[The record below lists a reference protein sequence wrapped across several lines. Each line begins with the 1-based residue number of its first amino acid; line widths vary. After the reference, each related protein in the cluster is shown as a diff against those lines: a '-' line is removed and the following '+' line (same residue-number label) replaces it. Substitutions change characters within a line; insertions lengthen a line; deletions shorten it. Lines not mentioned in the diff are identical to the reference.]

1 MPKMFLRPYLNFMLW
16 SLKKYFLFCDD
27 IFFYFYA
34 KYLGNFSTI
43 ILRIVMDSV
52 KLLKV
57 ADKFCCDICH
67 YNTFKKSSFDKHNQT
82 DKHKKRMNDSK
93 MVENDSELVAKVAN
107 YVCDCGKIYKY
118 DSGYYRH
125 KKLCKVEEK
134 CTSLVVKEDNIDKDQ
149 LILML
154 VKQNAE
160 LIKETTDFK
169 SMMME
174 VIKNGTGNN
183 SHNTTNSHNKAFNLN
198 LFLNETCKDAMNI
211 NDFVESIKLQVSDL
225 ENVGEVGFVEGI
237 SNIIVK
243 NLNAL
248 DITKRPIHCTDKKRE
263 TIYIKDENTWE
274 KDESQC
280 KMRKMIKKVVSKNQR
295 LIPKFKEQNPEY
307 NKSYSKV
314 SDKYNKLIIESMGGS
329 GDNDA
334 EKEDKI
340 IRNIVKNVVV
350 DKCL

>member
-1 MPKMFLRPYLNFMLW
+1 MVW
-16 SLKKYFLFCDD
+16 TLKKYFLFCDGK
-27 IFFYFYA
+27 FFYFFAELFRRKIYFPNLYKMELNFTPIYA
-34 KYLGNFSTI
+34 KFHCEY
-43 ILRIVMDSV
+43 
-52 KLLKV
+52 
-57 ADKFCCDICH
+57 CDIKCC
-67 YNTFKKSSFDKHNQT
+67 KKSDWIRHINTTKHIHNVNGNNMESAEIPKSADIICT
-82 DKHKKRMNDSK
+82 CGKKFLTKSGLWKHKP
-93 MVENDSELVAKVAN
+93 
-107 YVCDCGKIYKY
+107 
-118 DSGYYRH
+118 
-125 KKLCKVEEK
+125 K
-134 CTSLVVKEDNIDKDQ
+134 CTVNDDTNSVVVKEDNIDKDQ

-154 VKQNAE
+154 VKQNSA

-169 SMMME
+169 SIMVEQQNMMLE
-174 VIKNGTGNN
+174 VIKNGTNNN
-183 SHNTTNSHNKAFNLN
+183 SHNTVTNSHNKAFNLN

-225 ENVGEVGFVEGI
+225 ENVGEIGFVEGI

-248 DITKRPIHCTDKKRE
+248 DVTKRPIHCTDKKRE
-263 TIYIKDENTWE
+263 IIYIKDENTWE

-280 KMRKMIKKVVSKNQR
+280 KMRRMIKKVVSKNQR

-329 GDNDA
+329 GDNDL

-340 IRNIVKNVVV
+340 IRNIAKNIVV
-350 DKCL
+350 DKSV

>member
-1 MPKMFLRPYLNFMLW
+1 MEVFGTVIKQKL
-16 SLKKYFLFCDD
+16 SKKYCCETCDYNTD
-27 IFFYFYA
+27 RKSNLENHLNSA
-34 KYLGNFSTI
+34 KH
-43 ILRIVMDSV
+43 
-52 KLLKV
+52 LKEINGSKIKQTLSNNNLV
-57 ADKFCCDICH
+57 CEICH
-67 YNTFKKSSFDKHNQT
+67 KIYQT
-82 DKHKKRMNDSK
+82 SAGLWKHKTKNNCKHDNDECK
-93 MVENDSELVAKVAN
+93 KDIDDL
-107 YVCDCGKIYKY
+107 KI
-118 DSGYYRH
+118 S
-125 KKLCKVEEK
+125 
-134 CTSLVVKEDNIDKDQ
+134 DNEFTNKD
-149 LILML
+149 LIMM
-154 VKQNAE
+154 
-160 LIKETTDFK
+160 LIKENSELKTIMMEQQ
-169 SMMME
+169 SMM
-174 VIKNGTGNN
+174 IKVLENGASNNN

-263 TIYIKDENTWE
+263 IIYIKDENVWE

-280 KMRKMIKKVVSKNQR
+280 KMRKAIKKVVSKNQR

-340 IRNIVKNVVV
+340 VRNIVKNVVV
-350 DKCL
+350 DK

>member
-1 MPKMFLRPYLNFMLW
+1 MLAIAK
-16 SLKKYFLFCDD
+16 SQKNRKQYECKPCDYITSNKYD
-27 IFFYFYA
+27 
-34 KYLGNFSTI
+34 
-43 ILRIVMDSV
+43 
-52 KLLKV
+52 
-57 ADKFCCDICH
+57 
-67 YNTFKKSSFDKHNQT
+67 FDKHVNTTKHVSVTTAMT
-82 DKHKKRMNDSK
+82 DGDLSINLSQKSQEKCFECQNCKKKYKDNSGLWKHKKTCIL
-93 MVENDSELVAKVAN
+93 DSESDNCYNDNQNQV
-107 YVCDCGKIYKY
+107 
-118 DSGYYRH
+118 
-125 KKLCKVEEK
+125 K
-134 CTSLVVKEDNIDKDQ
+134 CTYDITDKDN

-160 LIKETTDFK
+160 LIKETSDFK
-169 SMMME
+169 SMM
-174 VIKNGTGNN
+174 IKMLENGT
-183 SHNTTNSHNKAFNLN
+183 HNTINTVTNSNNKAFNLN
-198 LFLNETCKDAMNI
+198 LFLNETCKYAINI

-248 DITKRPIHCTDKKRE
+248 DVTKRPIHCTDKKRE
-263 TIYIKDENTWE
+263 IIYIKDENSWE

-280 KMRKMIKKVVSKNQR
+280 KMRRMIKKVVSKNQR

-340 IRNIVKNVVV
+340 IRNIAKNIVV
-350 DKCL
+350 DKSM

>member
-1 MPKMFLRPYLNFMLW
+1 MTTDDNQIKQKL
-16 SLKKYFLFCDD
+16 SKKYCCENCDYVTCRKSNYD
-27 IFFYFYA
+27 SHILSSRHSKNNA
-34 KYLGNFSTI
+34 STTQNNEIQQILSKKYLCEN
-43 ILRIVMDSV
+43 
-52 KLLKV
+52 
-57 ADKFCCDICH
+57 CQ
-67 YNTFKKSSFDKHNQT
+67 KSF
-82 DKHKKRMNDSK
+82 NDRAG
-93 MVENDSELVAKVAN
+93 LW
-107 YVCDCGKIYKY
+107 
-118 DSGYYRH
+118 RH
-125 KKLCKVEEK
+125 KKKCKTEEIS
-134 CTSLVVKEDNIDKDQ
+134 TSVIVKEETNDKDD

-154 VKQNAE
+154 IKQNSA

-169 SMMME
+169 SIM
-174 VIKNGTGNN
+174 IKMIENGTGNN
-183 SHNTTNSHNKAFNLN
+183 SHNITNSHNKAFNLN

-248 DITKRPIHCTDKKRE
+248 DITKRPVHCTDKKRE
-263 TIYIKDENTWE
+263 TIYIKDENVWE

-280 KMRKMIKKVVSKNQR
+280 KIRRMIKKVVSKNQR

-307 NKSYSKV
+307 NKSSSKV

-340 IRNIVKNVVV
+340 VRNIVKNVVV
-350 DKCL
+350 DKSV

>member
-1 MPKMFLRPYLNFMLW
+1 MEVFGTVIKQKL
-16 SLKKYFLFCDD
+16 SKKY
-27 IFFYFYA
+27 
-34 KYLGNFSTI
+34 
-43 ILRIVMDSV
+43 
-52 KLLKV
+52 
-57 ADKFCCDICH
+57 CCETCH
-67 YNTFKKSSFDKHNQT
+67 YNTDRKSNLENHLNSAKHVKEINGSKIKQT
-82 DKHKKRMNDSK
+82 LSNNNLVCEICHKIYQTSAGLWKHKTKNNCKHDNDECK
-93 MVENDSELVAKVAN
+93 KDIDDL
-107 YVCDCGKIYKY
+107 KI
-118 DSGYYRH
+118 S
-125 KKLCKVEEK
+125 
-134 CTSLVVKEDNIDKDQ
+134 DNEFTNKD
-149 LILML
+149 LIMM
-154 VKQNAE
+154 
-160 LIKETTDFK
+160 LIKENSELKTIMMEQQ
-169 SMMME
+169 SMM
-174 VIKNGTGNN
+174 IKVLENGASNNN

-263 TIYIKDENTWE
+263 IIYIKDENVWE

-280 KMRKMIKKVVSKNQR
+280 KMRKAIKKVVSKNQR

-340 IRNIVKNVVV
+340 VRNIVKNVLVNKSV
-350 DKCL
+350 

>member
-1 MPKMFLRPYLNFMLW
+1 MLLNATF
-16 SLKKYFLFCDD
+16 SDDKNAKKFRCE
-27 IFFYFYA
+27 IC
-34 KYLGNFSTI
+34 NFN
-43 ILRIVMDSV
+43 
-52 KLLKV
+52 
-57 ADKFCCDICH
+57 CC
-67 YNTFKKSSFDKHNQT
+67 KKSNFDKHIT
-82 DKHKKRMNDSK
+82 TPKHQKATICY
-93 MVENDSELVAKVAN
+93 ENATTLEAKNAK
-107 YVCDCGKIYKY
+107 CPFCEKDFKHT
-118 DSGYYRH
+118 SSMYRH
-125 KKLCKVEEK
+125 KKTCSFIQDEPCTESPVEENN
-134 CTSLVVKEDNIDKDQ
+134 SNLIEYLMKENSELKNM
-149 LILML
+149 ILD
-154 VKQNAE
+154 VC
-160 LIKETTDFK
+160 
-169 SMMME
+169 
-174 VIKNGTGNN
+174 KNMNLHNTHN

-198 LFLNETCKDAMNI
+198 VFLNETCKDAMNI

-248 DITKRPIHCTDKKRE
+248 DITKRPVHCTDKKRE
-263 TIYIKDENTWE
+263 TIYIKDENVWE

-280 KMRKMIKKVVSKNQR
+280 KIRRMIKKVVSKNQR

-307 NKSYSKV
+307 NKSSSKV

-340 IRNIVKNVVV
+340 VRNIVKNVVV

>member
-1 MPKMFLRPYLNFMLW
+1 MLTQKSQK
-16 SLKKYFLFCDD
+16 SLKSFVCEKCDYITCKKND
-27 IFFYFYA
+27 FN
-34 KYLGNFSTI
+34 KH
-43 ILRIVMDSV
+43 
-52 KLLKV
+52 LLSLK
-57 ADKFCCDICH
+57 H
-67 YNTFKKSSFDKHNQT
+67 LNTDTMFTNVDNMSQ
-82 DKHKKRMNDSK
+82 
-93 MVENDSELVAKVAN
+93 KVAN
-107 YVCDCGKIYKY
+107 EEKYKCKCNKEYSHRQSLYV
-118 DSGYYRH
+118 H
-125 KKLCKVEEK
+125 KKTCSFLHNEQQSEPQTNNNMNDNVNHNNQLK
-134 CTSLVVKEDNIDKDQ
+134 CTYDIADKDN

-160 LIKETTDFK
+160 LIKETSDFK
-169 SMMME
+169 SMMVEQQNMMME
-174 VIKNGTGNN
+174 VIKNGTHNTN
-183 SHNTTNSHNKAFNLN
+183 SHNNSHNKAFNLN

-225 ENVGEVGFVEGI
+225 ENVGEIGFVEGI

-248 DITKRPIHCTDKKRE
+248 DITQRPIHCTDKKRE
-263 TIYIKDENTWE
+263 TIYIKDENVWE

-280 KMRKMIKKVVSKNQR
+280 KIRRMIKKVVSKNQR

-340 IRNIVKNVVV
+340 VRNIVKNVVV
-350 DKCL
+350 DKSV

>member
-1 MPKMFLRPYLNFMLW
+1 MDYIIVQK
-16 SLKKYFLFCDD
+16 
-27 IFFYFYA
+27 
-34 KYLGNFSTI
+34 STEI
-43 ILRIVMDSV
+43 
-52 KLLKV
+52 
-57 ADKFCCDICH
+57 FCCSKCH
-67 YNTFKKSSFDKHNQT
+67 YNTSRKSQYDRHILT
-82 DKHKKRMNDSK
+82 DKHKKITQDDVSSYIK
-93 MVENDSELVAKVAN
+93 VPKSSESYFCK
-107 YVCDCGKIYKY
+107 CGKEYKHRQ
-118 DSGYYRH
+118 GLWKH
-125 KKLCKVEEK
+125 KKTCKAEDNSNNV
-134 CTSLVVKEDNIDKDQ
+134 VVKENINDKDQ

-169 SMMME
+169 TMMME
-174 VIKNGTGNN
+174 VIKNGTTSH
-183 SHNTTNSHNKAFNLN
+183 SHNNTNSHNKAFNLQ

-225 ENVGEVGFVEGI
+225 ENVGELGFVEGI

-248 DITKRPIHCTDKKRE
+248 DVTQRPIHCTDKKRE
-263 TIYIKDENTWE
+263 TIYIKDENVWE

-280 KMRKMIKKVVSKNQR
+280 KMRIMIKKVVSKNQR

-340 IRNIVKNVVV
+340 VRNIVKNVVL
-350 DKCL
+350 DKATIE

>member
-1 MPKMFLRPYLNFMLW
+1 MLTE
-16 SLKKYFLFCDD
+16 SCK
-27 IFFYFYA
+27 
-34 KYLGNFSTI
+34 
-43 ILRIVMDSV
+43 
-52 KLLKV
+52 KV
-57 ADKFCCDICH
+57 AEKFRCETCD
-67 YNTFKKSSFDKHNQT
+67 YSSSRKSSYDKHVMTSKHIKNQSVNNMLTESCKKVANVEENIQT
-82 DKHKKRMNDSK
+82 DNLLCKNCNKEYKSRVGLWKHKKSCICHDKSETNNDNNNQIKCSYDITDK
-93 MVENDSELVAKVAN
+93 ELIV
-107 YVCDCGKIYKY
+107 
-118 DSGYYRH
+118 
-125 KKLCKVEEK
+125 
-134 CTSLVVKEDNIDKDQ
+134 
-149 LILML
+149 ML

-169 SMMME
+169 SMMMK
-174 VIKNGTGNN
+174 VIENGT
-183 SHNTTNSHNKAFNLN
+183 HNTTNTVTNSHNKAFNLN

-248 DITKRPIHCTDKKRE
+248 DVTKRPIHCTDKKRE
-263 TIYIKDENTWE
+263 IIYIKDENTWE

-329 GDNDA
+329 GDNDL
-334 EKEDKI
+334 EKENKI
-340 IRNIVKNVVV
+340 IRNITKNIVV
-350 DKCL
+350 DKSA

>member
-1 MPKMFLRPYLNFMLW
+1 MEVFGTVIKQKL
-16 SLKKYFLFCDD
+16 SKKYCCETCDYNTD
-27 IFFYFYA
+27 RKSNLETHLNSA
-34 KYLGNFSTI
+34 KH
-43 ILRIVMDSV
+43 
-52 KLLKV
+52 LKEINGSKIKQTLSNNNLV
-57 ADKFCCDICH
+57 CEICH
-67 YNTFKKSSFDKHNQT
+67 KIYQT
-82 DKHKKRMNDSK
+82 SAGLWKHKTKNNCKHDNDECK
-93 MVENDSELVAKVAN
+93 KDIDDL
-107 YVCDCGKIYKY
+107 KI
-118 DSGYYRH
+118 S
-125 KKLCKVEEK
+125 
-134 CTSLVVKEDNIDKDQ
+134 DNEFTNKD
-149 LILML
+149 LIMM
-154 VKQNAE
+154 
-160 LIKETTDFK
+160 LIKENSELKTIMMEQQ
-169 SMMME
+169 SMM
-174 VIKNGTGNN
+174 IKVLENGASNNN

-263 TIYIKDENTWE
+263 IIYIKDENVWE

-280 KMRKMIKKVVSKNQR
+280 KMRRMIKKVVSKNQR

-307 NKSYSKV
+307 NKSSSKV

-329 GDNDA
+329 GDNDL

-340 IRNIVKNVVV
+340 IRNIAKNIVV
-350 DKCL
+350 DKSL

>member
-1 MPKMFLRPYLNFMLW
+1 MVW

-27 IFFYFYA
+27 KFFLF
-34 KYLGNFSTI
+34 L
-43 ILRIVMDSV
+43 V
-52 KLLKV
+52 KLYIIFSL
-57 ADKFCCDICH
+57 ANIMETLGDKKKQKSSTKYSCNICD
-67 YNTFKKSSFDKHNQT
+67 YNTCRKSNIDKHFLT
-82 DKHKKRMNDSK
+82 DKHKNMLVGDDGDKKEQISSK
-93 MVENDSELVAKVAN
+93 KKQICDDKNICENCNKQYNSRNGLWK
-107 YVCDCGKIYKY
+107 
-118 DSGYYRH
+118 H
-125 KKLCKVEEK
+125 KKTCKTEDN
-134 CTSLVVKEDNIDKDQ
+134 TNLVVKENTTDKDQ

-154 VKQNAE
+154 IKQNSA

-169 SMMME
+169 SMMVEQQNMMME
-174 VIKNGTGNN
+174 VIKNGT
-183 SHNTTNSHNKAFNLN
+183 HNTTNTITNSNNKAFNLN

-248 DITKRPIHCTDKKRE
+248 DVTKRPIHCTDKKRE
-263 TIYIKDENTWE
+263 IIYIKDENVWE

-295 LIPKFKEQNPEY
+295 LIPKFKEQYPDY
-307 NKSYSKV
+307 NKYHSKT

-340 IRNIVKNVVV
+340 VRNIVKNVVV

>member
-1 MPKMFLRPYLNFMLW
+1 MDYN
-16 SLKKYFLFCDD
+16 
-27 IFFYFYA
+27 
-34 KYLGNFSTI
+34 
-43 ILRIVMDSV
+43 IVQKSSEI
-52 KLLKV
+52 
-57 ADKFCCDICH
+57 FCCSKCD
-67 YNTFKKSSFDKHNQT
+67 YNTSRKSQYDRHILT
-82 DKHKKRMNDSK
+82 DKHKKITLDDVSSYIK
-93 MVENDSELVAKVAN
+93 VPKGSESYFCK
-107 YVCDCGKIYKY
+107 CGKEYKHRQ
-118 DSGYYRH
+118 GLWKH
-125 KKLCKVEEK
+125 KQTCKAEDIADNAA
-134 CTSLVVKEDNIDKDQ
+134 VKETTTDKDQ

-154 VKQNAE
+154 VKHFAE

-174 VIKNGTGNN
+174 VIKNGTTSHINN
-183 SHNTTNSHNKAFNLN
+183 TTHTNSHNKAFNLQ

-263 TIYIKDENTWE
+263 TIYIKDENSWE

-280 KMRKMIKKVVSKNQR
+280 KMRRMIKKVVSKNQR

-307 NKSYSKV
+307 NKSSSKV

-340 IRNIVKNVVV
+340 VRNIVKNVVV
-350 DKCL
+350 DK

>member
-1 MPKMFLRPYLNFMLW
+1 MDYKTVQK
-16 SLKKYFLFCDD
+16 SSD
-27 IFFYFYA
+27 IFYCYH
-34 KYLGNFSTI
+34 
-43 ILRIVMDSV
+43 
-52 KLLKV
+52 
-57 ADKFCCDICH
+57 CD
-67 YNTFKKSSFDKHNQT
+67 YNTSRKSQYDRHMST
-82 DKHKKRMNDSK
+82 DKHKKITQDDVSSYIK
-93 MVENDSELVAKVAN
+93 VPQSSESYFCK
-107 YVCDCGKIYKY
+107 CGKEYKHRQ
-118 DSGYYRH
+118 GLWKH
-125 KKLCKVEEK
+125 KKMCMLNSDNDESEPDNQNQLK
-134 CTSLVVKEDNIDKDQ
+134 CAYDTTDKDQ

-160 LIKETTDFK
+160 LIKETSDFK
-169 SMMME
+169 NMMMKVLE
-174 VIKNGTGNN
+174 NGT
-183 SHNTTNSHNKAFNLN
+183 HNTTHTNSHNKAFNLN

-263 TIYIKDENTWE
+263 TIYIKDENSWE
-274 KDESQC
+274 KDESQG
-280 KMRKMIKKVVSKNQR
+280 KMRRMIKKVVSKNQR

-340 IRNIVKNVVV
+340 VRNIVKNVLV
-350 DKCL
+350 

>member
-1 MPKMFLRPYLNFMLW
+1 MTTDDNQIKQKL
-16 SLKKYFLFCDD
+16 SKKYCCENCDYVTCRKSNYD
-27 IFFYFYA
+27 SHILSSRHSKNNA
-34 KYLGNFSTI
+34 STTQNNEIQQILSKKYLCEN
-43 ILRIVMDSV
+43 
-52 KLLKV
+52 
-57 ADKFCCDICH
+57 CQ
-67 YNTFKKSSFDKHNQT
+67 KSF
-82 DKHKKRMNDSK
+82 NDRAG
-93 MVENDSELVAKVAN
+93 LW
-107 YVCDCGKIYKY
+107 
-118 DSGYYRH
+118 RH
-125 KKLCKVEEK
+125 KKKCKTEEIS
-134 CTSLVVKEDNIDKDQ
+134 TSVIVKEETNDKDD

-154 VKQNAE
+154 IKQNSA

-169 SMMME
+169 SIMVEQQNMMLE

-183 SHNTTNSHNKAFNLN
+183 SHNITNSHNKAFNLN

-225 ENVGEVGFVEGI
+225 EKVGEIGFVEGI

-248 DITKRPIHCTDKKRE
+248 DVTKRPIHCTDKKRE
-263 TIYIKDENTWE
+263 IIYIKDENSWE

-350 DKCL
+350 DKSV

>member
-1 MPKMFLRPYLNFMLW
+1 MSPTKKSPKVAKFFCCEKCDYECCKQSDFTKHTLTQKHQ
-16 SLKKYFLFCDD
+16 SLQD
-27 IFFYFYA
+27 
-34 KYLGNFSTI
+34 TT
-43 ILRIVMDSV
+43 
-52 KLLKV
+52 LKV
-57 ADKFCCDICH
+57 A
-67 YNTFKKSSFDKHNQT
+67 NTPNF
-82 DKHKKRMNDSK
+82 
-93 MVENDSELVAKVAN
+93 
-107 YVCDCGKIYKY
+107 VCNCGKIYKHSSSLY
-118 DSGYYRH
+118 AH
-125 KKLCKVEEK
+125 KKTCVIINKDN
-134 CTSLVVKEDNIDKDQ
+134 TSIDDENTHTNTVQNLEQKID
-149 LILML
+149 IFDL
-154 VKQNAE
+154 VKF
-160 LIKETTDFK
+160 LIKENSEIK
-169 SMMME
+169 HMMIEQQCKMME
-174 VIKNGTGNN
+174 QQNMMIGQQNIVLEIAKNGTQ
-183 SHNTTNSHNKAFNLN
+183 NTINTNSHNKAFNLN

-263 TIYIKDENTWE
+263 IIYIKDDNSWE

-280 KMRKMIKKVVSKNQR
+280 KMRRMIKKVVSKNQR

-329 GDNDA
+329 GDNDL

-350 DKCL
+350 DKSV

>member
-1 MPKMFLRPYLNFMLW
+1 MET
-16 SLKKYFLFCDD
+16 
-27 IFFYFYA
+27 FFSQKIPTYCCE
-34 KYLGNFSTI
+34 I
-43 ILRIVMDSV
+43 
-52 KLLKV
+52 
-57 ADKFCCDICH
+57 CDIKT
-67 YNTFKKSSFDKHNQT
+67 NNKKDFEKHLLT
-82 DKHKKRMNDSK
+82 SKHKKLTGVNKVLTEKSPNK
-93 MVENDSELVAKVAN
+93 IIHELFICENCNKE
-107 YVCDCGKIYKY
+107 YK
-118 DSGYYRH
+118 SRVGLWKH
-125 KKLCKVEEK
+125 KKTCVLYSDNGETNNNNNNFDNNNQVK
-134 CTSLVVKEDNIDKDQ
+134 CSYDITDKE
-149 LILML
+149 LIVML

-169 SMMME
+169 SMMMK
-174 VIKNGTGNN
+174 VIENGTGNN

-263 TIYIKDENTWE
+263 TIYIKDENVWE

-295 LIPKFKEQNPEY
+295 LIPKFKELNPEY
-307 NKSYSKV
+307 NKSSSKV

-340 IRNIVKNVVV
+340 VRNIVKNVTV
-350 DKCL
+350 DK

>member
-1 MPKMFLRPYLNFMLW
+1 METLGDTKTPTYIY
-16 SLKKYFLFCDD
+16 KY
-27 IFFYFYA
+27 
-34 KYLGNFSTI
+34 S
-43 ILRIVMDSV
+43 
-52 KLLKV
+52 
-57 ADKFCCDICH
+57 CDICD
-67 YNTFKKSSFDKHNQT
+67 FKCCKTGDYKRHNST
-82 DKHKKRMNDSK
+82 DKHKKLTIANGFGDTKAIKHQYICQNCNKEYNSRNGLWKHKKTCTFEDNS
-93 MVENDSELVAKVAN
+93 DSEGENTVISNTNEIQELKEFM
-107 YVCDCGKIYKY
+107 KY
-118 DSGYYRH
+118 
-125 KKLCKVEEK
+125 LM
-134 CTSLVVKEDNIDKDQ
+134 KEN
-149 LILML
+149 
-154 VKQNAE
+154 
-160 LIKETTDFK
+160 TDMK
-169 SMMME
+169 TMMMKVLE
-174 VIKNGTGNN
+174 NGTT
-183 SHNTTNSHNKAFNLN
+183 SHSNNTTHTNSNNKAFNLN

-248 DITKRPIHCTDKKRE
+248 DITKRPVHCTDKKRE
-263 TIYIKDENTWE
+263 TIYIKDENVWE

-280 KMRKMIKKVVSKNQR
+280 KMRRMIKKVVSKNQR

-329 GDNDA
+329 GDNDL

-340 IRNIVKNVVV
+340 VRNIVKNVVV

>member
-1 MPKMFLRPYLNFMLW
+1 METLGDTKTPTYIY
-16 SLKKYFLFCDD
+16 KYSCAICD
-27 IFFYFYA
+27 F
-34 KYLGNFSTI
+34 K
-43 ILRIVMDSV
+43 
-52 KLLKV
+52 
-57 ADKFCCDICH
+57 CC
-67 YNTFKKSSFDKHNQT
+67 KSGDYKRHIST
-82 DKHKKRMNDSK
+82 DKHKKLTLANGLGDAKAIKHQYICQNCNKEYNSRNGLWKHKKTCKLEGNS
-93 MVENDSELVAKVAN
+93 DSEGENTVISNTNEIQELKEFM
-107 YVCDCGKIYKY
+107 KY
-118 DSGYYRH
+118 
-125 KKLCKVEEK
+125 LM
-134 CTSLVVKEDNIDKDQ
+134 KEN
-149 LILML
+149 
-154 VKQNAE
+154 
-160 LIKETTDFK
+160 TDMK

-174 VIKNGTGNN
+174 VIKNGTHNNN
-183 SHNTTNSHNKAFNLN
+183 SHNTNSHNKAFNLQ

-237 SNIIVK
+237 STIIVK

-263 TIYIKDENTWE
+263 IIYIKDENSWE

-280 KMRKMIKKVVSKNQR
+280 KMRRMIKKVVSKNQR

-340 IRNIVKNVVV
+340 VRNIVKNVVV
-350 DKCL
+350 DK